1 MCPPHSHN
9 GSSGKSGEQQ
19 KQTGHGRSIDQ
30 APDTPVG
37 SPVEQ
42 SAMDVIKN
50 TNKDPGRSVPDS
62 RPKKGKGK
70 QSSKRKGNGGK
81 ADSQNPAIPKAM
93 QPFGGGK
100 AFDQAG
106 IPSGSQRTTNT
117 NAVGSGSPIQA
128 QNQELVNALR
138 KAYPNAETTPADVKD
153 LIEKTEQ
160 NLARSNTTNI
170 HASTRALSKAQRT
183 LQDVTEAGRKHREA
197 WMEYLK
203 EGLQAWESSLDGY
216 RRHQAALQEAAGNAR
231 TDIASSRQAI
241 EMNAKAAED
250 PSAVRLVMSQPIRE
264 ELEETGQEEQADP
277 EEEKLRSSL
286 QNVLNASA
294 GSLGLSVQT
303 PQQGAE
309 ASVEA
314 QEIVDSEDD
323 SRSKRQRSQDP
334 GAASRGT
341 SVPS

>member
-1 MCPPHSHN
+1 
-9 GSSGKSGEQQ
+9 
-19 KQTGHGRSIDQ
+19 
-30 APDTPVG
+30 
-37 SPVEQ
+37 
-42 SAMDVIKN
+42 
-50 TNKDPGRSVPDS
+50 
-62 RPKKGKGK
+62 
-70 QSSKRKGNGGK
+70 
-81 ADSQNPAIPKAM
+81 
-93 QPFGGGK
+93 
-100 AFDQAG
+100 
-106 IPSGSQRTTNT
+106 
-117 NAVGSGSPIQA
+117 
-128 QNQELVNALR
+128 
-138 KAYPNAETTPADVKD
+138 
-153 LIEKTEQ
+153 
-160 NLARSNTTNI
+160 
-170 HASTRALSKAQRT
+170 
-183 LQDVTEAGRKHREA
+183 
-197 WMEYLK
+197 
-203 EGLQAWESSLDGY
+203 
-216 RRHQAALQEAAGNAR
+216 
-231 TDIASSRQAI
+231 
-241 EMNAKAAED
+241 MNAKAAED